1 LVGPRTLK
9 SSQQD
14 DIFYARLWE
23 TITAGEVWKEELVNK
38 TKYGE
43 LYEAKHTIIPVTDK
57 NGTITHFVGIA
68 ADITEEVLTRQALGV
83 LNRVMR
89 HNLRNALNVID
100 GHAELLEDEDLDSKA
115 RQASIA
121 AIRNQAASMQKIGEK
136 TAEIRSVWDAS
147 ETPIG
152 RGSGSIS
159 TQLSKRI
166 SDGIR
171 MPSSLITGQMITK
184 SKFGTQ
190 SCSRMR

>member
-68 ADITEEVLTRQALGV
+68 ADITEEVLTRQALV
-83 LNRVMR
+83 
-89 HNLRNALNVID
+89 
-100 GHAELLEDEDLDSKA
+100 S
-115 RQASIA
+115 
-121 AIRNQAASMQKIGEK
+121 
-136 TAEIRSVWDAS
+136 
-147 ETPIG
+147 
-152 RGSGSIS
+152 
-159 TQLSKRI
+159 
-166 SDGIR
+166 
-171 MPSSLITGQMITK
+171 
-184 SKFGTQ
+184 
-190 SCSRMR
+190 

>member
-1 LVGPRTLK
+1 
-9 SSQQD
+9 
-14 DIFYARLWE
+14 
-23 TITAGEVWKEELVNK
+23 
-38 TKYGE
+38 

-121 AIRNQAASMQKIGEK
+121 AIRN
-136 TAEIRSVWDAS
+136 R
-147 ETPIG
+147 
-152 RGSGSIS
+152 
-159 TQLSKRI
+159 RI
-166 SDGIR
+166 NAKDR
-171 MPSSLITGQMITK
+171 
-184 SKFGTQ
+184 
-190 SCSRMR
+190 